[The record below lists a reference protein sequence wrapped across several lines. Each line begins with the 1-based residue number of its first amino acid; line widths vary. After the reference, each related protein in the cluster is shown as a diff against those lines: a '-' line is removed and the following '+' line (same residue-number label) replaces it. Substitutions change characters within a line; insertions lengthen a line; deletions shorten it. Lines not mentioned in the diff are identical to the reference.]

1 MRGLN
6 NKVGIVAG
14 GGRGIGA
21 ATVRRLAEEGA
32 AVVVGDIRIAEAA
45 ALAAEINSNG
55 GRALAVELDITSEA
69 SVAELVEKAVSTYGG
84 LDFFHANAAGGTQGD
99 IDALNCPLG
108 VFDQSININLRSHF
122 ICTQKALPALLERGG
137 GAMIYTSSGAAY
149 GGAPWQVAY
158 PVAKNGLHALM
169 RHVAARWGKEGIRAN
184 VVAPGVVL
192 TEAVREHL
200 TPEYIE
206 EALKRV
212 PSTRL
217 GEPHDIAGM
226 VAFLASDDGQWI
238 NGQVYSVNGG
248 AAMRD

>member
-1 MRGLN
+1 MRGLSG
-6 NKVGIVAG
+6 KVGIVAG

-21 ATVRRLAEEGA
+21 ATVRRLAAEGA
-32 AVVVGDIRIAEAA
+32 AVVVGDIREAEAA
-45 ALAAEINSNG
+45 AVAAEINSAG
-55 GRALAVELDITSEA
+55 GRALAVPLDITNEQ

-99 IDALNCPLG
+99 IDALNCPLD
-108 VFDQSININLRSHF
+108 VFDQSISINLRSHF
-122 ICTQKALPALLERGG
+122 ICTQKALPALMERGG
-137 GAMIYTSSGAAY
+137 GAMVYTSSGAAY

-169 RHVAARWGKEGIRAN
+169 RHVAARWGKQGIRAN

-200 TPEYIE
+200 TPEYTE

-212 PSTRL
+212 PSPRL
-217 GEPHDIAGM
+217 GQPDDIAGM
-226 VAFLASDDGQWI
+226 VTFLVSDDGQWV
-238 NGQVYSVNGG
+238 NGQVISVNGG

>member
-1 MRGLN
+1 MRGLEG
-6 NKVGIVAG
+6 KVGIVAG

-21 ATVRRLAEEGA
+21 ATVRRLAAEGA
-32 AVVVGDIRIAEAA
+32 AVVVGDIRDAEAA
-45 ALAAEINSNG
+45 AVAADINNGG
-55 GRALAVELDITSEA
+55 GRALAVQLDITDEA
-69 SVAELVEKAVSTYGG
+69 SVAALVEKAVSAYGG
-84 LDFFHANAAGGTQGD
+84 LDFFHANAAGGTKGD
-99 IDALNCPLG
+99 IDALDCPLD
-108 VFDQSININLRSHF
+108 VFDQSISINLRSHF

-137 GAMIYTSSGAAY
+137 GAMVYTSSGAAY

-169 RHVAARWGKEGIRAN
+169 RHVAARWGKQGIRAN

-200 TPEYIE
+200 TPEYTQ

-212 PSTRL
+212 PSPRL
-217 GEPHDIAGM
+217 GQPDDIAGM
-226 VAFLASDDGQWI
+226 VTFLVSNDGQWV
-238 NGQVYSVNGG
+238 NGQVISVNGG

>member
-1 MRGLN
+1 MRGLAG
-6 NKVGIVAG
+6 KVGIVAG

-21 ATVRRLAEEGA
+21 ATVRRLAAEGA
-32 AVVVGDIRIAEAA
+32 AVVIGDIREAEAA
-45 ALAAEINSNG
+45 AVAAEINEKG
-55 GRALAVELDITSEA
+55 GKALAVPLDITNEQ
-69 SVAELVEKAVSTYGG
+69 SVADLVQKAVSTYGG

-99 IDALNCPLG
+99 IDALNCSLE

-149 GGAPWQVAY
+149 AGAPWQVAY

-169 RHVAARWGKEGIRAN
+169 RHVAARWGKQNIRAN
-184 VVAPGVVL
+184 VVAPGLVL

-200 TPEYIE
+200 TQQYMD
-206 EALKRV
+206 EALAKV
-212 PSTRL
+212 PSPRL
-217 GEPHDIAGM
+217 GQPDDIAGM
-226 VAFLASDDGQWI
+226 VAFLASDDGQWV
-238 NGQVYSVNGG
+238 NGQVISVNGG

>member
-99 IDALNCPLG
+99 IDALNCSLE

-212 PSTRL
+212 PSKRL

-226 VAFLASDDGQWI
+226 VAFLASDDGEWI